1 MEKRTGWTLFWRIRR
16 WPSYFSCRATPP
28 ALQRPIPLAGFCI
41 PDSPTTASTSPA
53 NWCSISTAW
62 RIRRALTRLMPRA
75 HCLRGKTAFPFPC
88 RWASSATMTKETSRN
103 ALEIE
108 LIVSDNK
115 LGAPSG
121 APAMSAPDLY
131 AADNGGPQNPA
142 RLKMVALRVTLLRL
156 HKTLLDMERREY
168 ERANGHV
175 STGELFRL
183 VIDHEQFA
191 WLHNLSEFVVRL
203 DETLSGEE
211 AVTENETHSAIMLAR
226 KMFAPSE
233 SGDAFQ
239 KRYFDAIQRDPAVVM
254 EHAELARLF
263 ANEPS
268 DTSPT

>member
-1 MEKRTGWTLFWRIRR
+1 MNRGG
-16 WPSYFSCRATPP
+16 SFS
-28 ALQRPIPLAGFCI
+28 
-41 PDSPTTASTSPA
+41 
-53 NWCSISTAW
+53 
-62 RIRRALTRLMPRA
+62 
-75 HCLRGKTAFPFPC
+75 
-88 RWASSATMTKETSRN
+88 
-103 ALEIE
+103 ALEIGS
-108 LIVSDNK
+108 IVSDNK

-121 APAMSAPDLY
+121 APDMSAPDLY
-131 AADNGGPQNPA
+131 SADNGGPQNPA
-142 RLKMVALRVTLLRL
+142 RQKLVALRVTLLRL

-203 DETLSGEE
+203 DETLAADEP
-211 AVTENETHSAIMLAR
+211 VNEKDTHSAIVMAR

-263 ANEPS
+263 SQTLPKEKKE
-268 DTSPT
+268 